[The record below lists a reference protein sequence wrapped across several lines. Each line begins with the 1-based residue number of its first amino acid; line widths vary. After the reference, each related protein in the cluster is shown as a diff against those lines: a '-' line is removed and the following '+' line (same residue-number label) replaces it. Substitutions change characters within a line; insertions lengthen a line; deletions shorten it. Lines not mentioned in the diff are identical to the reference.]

1 MNVTCGIEAACKKLE
16 KCFPKLM
23 VICCSIS
30 TKRREVVEIAAFFV
44 TLQEVTIHGT
54 LQFWE
59 CTFFSCGKLS

>member
-1 MNVTCGIEAACKKLE
+1 MNVTCGIEAACKKFE

-54 LQFWE
+54 LQF
-59 CTFFSCGKLS
+59 